1 MISKQLLNIVM
12 LVEIGLLALAVGVFF
27 AHGFW
32 LLLNQ
37 RRSRR
42 LTDGAR
48 ESLAHLVTRG
58 TVNVDD
64 IDALRQLPHDVQ
76 VIAFLEMSRNV
87 TGAGKERLSF
97 VARQVGLV
105 DRAQKLCASR
115 RWTRRLRGT
124 RILSRLDVVDPLVQ
138 QLLSDPH
145 PAVRAQAAEWAAAQP
160 SVTVIS
166 AMLALLADP
175 ATQARFAVQD
185 ALLRMGGIVA
195 GPLAMFLETHTGRA
209 AEAGLRVAESL
220 AEPSFGPAALRLSRV
235 DDVGVRVA
243 AAKLLG
249 AVGGAAAAER
259 LMELLDDAD
268 SGVKAAAAQS
278 LGRMQHWQAAA
289 LLAYRLR
296 DSAWKV
302 RRAAGL
308 ALRSI
313 GAPGVLFLRRTL
325 KEDDAFAADMAQQV
339 LDLPAA
345 AASG

>member
-12 LVEIGLLALAVGVFF
+12 LIEIGLLMLAVGLFF
-27 AHGFW
+27 AHGLW
-32 LLLNQ
+32 LFLNQ
-37 RRSRR
+37 RRIRR
-42 LTDGAR
+42 LTEVAR

-64 IDALRQLPHDVQ
+64 IDALRQLPNNVQ
-76 VIAFLEMSRNV
+76 VMAFLEMSRNV

-105 DRAQKLCASR
+105 DRAQKLCVSR
-115 RWTRRLRGT
+115 RWTRRLRGA
-124 RILSRLDVVDPLVQ
+124 RILSRLGVVDPLVQ

-195 GPLAMFLETHTGRA
+195 GPLATFLETHTGRA

-235 DDVGVRVA
+235 DDVGVRIA

-268 SGVKAAAAQS
+268 SSVKAAAAQS

-289 LLAYRLR
+289 LLAHRLR